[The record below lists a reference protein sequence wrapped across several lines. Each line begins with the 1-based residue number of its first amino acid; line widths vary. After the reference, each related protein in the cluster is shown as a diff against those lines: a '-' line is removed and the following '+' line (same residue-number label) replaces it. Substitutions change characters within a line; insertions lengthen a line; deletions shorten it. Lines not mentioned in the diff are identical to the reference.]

1 MGRVNSIGSKILST
15 VDGKETEL
23 EIQDGLLTELAYAI
37 TVHKAQGS
45 QWQRVIVTVFSN
57 RLMDRSLIYTAL
69 TRAQEQVLFWGQFR
83 CSKGCCFAPCEFSYA
98 SHWFSCLVRYVQQ
111 LSV

>member
-69 TRAQEQVLFWGQFR
+69 TRAQEQVIFVGNLGALR
-83 CSKGCCFAPCEFSYA
+83 DAVSRPA
-98 SHWFSCLVRYVQQ
+98 SSHMRRIGFPAWLDMSN
-111 LSV
+111 S